1 MAKVLKEK
9 IVDIAPFDSLGYV
22 KSAPTISAKLKV
34 KFADFRVTENL
45 GFNPTK
51 NGDHLFIKVRKMD
64 LSTLEV
70 ARKISEVTG
79 SKLSSIG
86 YSGMKDKRGEC
97 VQWFSIPAGEG
108 IEKAISSIENN
119 KLNVITS
126 HLNTRKL
133 RIGSHKENHF
143 HIKLR
148 DCQGSKLEF
157 KNRMDRI
164 MEHGVP
170 NYFGEQRFGKEMHNV
185 YEMLRILK
193 KPSSAIDSNFSEYL
207 RIKIP
212 VKRSILISAV
222 RAYFFNQLLSTRLLL
237 KNWSYYLLGDILNL
251 DGTDSYFSVPDKKW
265 DETLEQRLNSFDIHI
280 SGLLPG
286 SISSK
291 DKYITSCK
299 AADIE
304 SNLMKN
310 YEPLLEGL
318 RRMKVS
324 SSRRPLRFRPKNFQ
338 FFWEGDDLLSL
349 DFSLRRGCY
358 ATSLL
363 REICQIR

>member
-45 GFNPTK
+45 GFDPSMS
-51 NGDHLFIKVRKMD
+51 GDHLFIKVRKIN
-64 LSTLEV
+64 LSTLGV
-70 ARKISEVTG
+70 ARKLSEVTG
-79 SKLSSIG
+79 FKLSSIG
-86 YSGMKDKRGEC
+86 YSGMKDKRGDC
-97 VQWFSIPAGEG
+97 VQWFSIPTGEG
-108 IEKAISSIENN
+108 LEKAISSIES
-119 KLNVITS
+119 KELNVITS

-133 RIGSHKENHF
+133 KIGSHKENHF
-143 HIKLR
+143 RIKLR
-148 DCQGSKLEF
+148 NCEGSKLEF
-157 KNRMDRI
+157 KNRIDRI

-170 NYFGEQRFGKEMHNV
+170 NYFGEQRFGKEMRNV
-185 YEMLRILK
+185 HEMLRLLK
-193 KPSSAIDSNFSEYL
+193 KPSLAIDSNFSEYL
-207 RIKIP
+207 RIKTP

-222 RAYFFNQLLSTRLLL
+222 RAYLFNQLLSTRLFL
-237 KNWSYYLLGDILNL
+237 KNWSHYLLGDILNL
-251 DGTDSYFSVPDKKW
+251 DGTDSYFSVPDQAW
-265 DETLEQRLNSFDIHI
+265 DEALEKRLNSFDIHI

-286 SISSK
+286 NISSK
-291 DKYITSCK
+291 DRYITSCK

-304 SNLMKN
+304 NDLMKN

-338 FFWEGDDLLSL
+338 FSWEGGDLLSL

-363 REICQIR
+363 REICQIK

>member
-1 MAKVLKEK
+1 MAKVFKEK
-9 IVDIAPFDSLGYV
+9 VVDIAPFDSLSYV
-22 KSAPTISAKLKV
+22 NSAPTISAKLKV
-34 KFADFRVTENL
+34 NFADFRVTENL
-45 GFNPTK
+45 GFDPTK
-51 NGDHLFIKVRKMD
+51 SGDHLFIKVRKMD

-97 VQWFSIPAGEG
+97 VQWFSIPTGEG

-119 KLNVITS
+119 KLNVIAS

-133 RIGSHKENHF
+133 KIGSHKENHF

-157 KNRMDRI
+157 ENRIDRI

-170 NYFGEQRFGKEMHNV
+170 NYFGEQRFGKQMHNV
-185 YEMLRILK
+185 HEMLRILK
-193 KPSSAIDSNFSEYL
+193 NPSSAIDSNFSEYL
-207 RIKIP
+207 RIKTP
-212 VKRSILISAV
+212 VKRGILISAV
-222 RAYFFNQLLSTRLLL
+222 RAYLFNQLLSTRLLL
-237 KNWSYYLLGDILNL
+237 KNWSHYLLGDILNL
-251 DGTDSYFSVPDKKW
+251 DGTDSYFSVSDQNW
-265 DETLEQRLNSFDIHI
+265 DEELEKRLNSFDIHI

-286 SISSK
+286 NISSK
-291 DKYITSCK
+291 DRYITRFK

-304 SNLMKN
+304 NDLMKK

-318 RRMKVS
+318 RRMKVL
-324 SSRRPLRFRPKNFQ
+324 SSRRPLRFRPKKFQ
-338 FFWEGDDLLSL
+338 FSWEGGDLLSL

-363 REICQIR
+363 REICQIK